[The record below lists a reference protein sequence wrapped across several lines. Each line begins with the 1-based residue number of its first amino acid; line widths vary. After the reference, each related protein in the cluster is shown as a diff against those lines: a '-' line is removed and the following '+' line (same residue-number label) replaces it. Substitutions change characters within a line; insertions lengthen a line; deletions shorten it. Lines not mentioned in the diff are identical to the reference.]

1 MTDLPELDRTFEAVV
16 LDWDA
21 TRGVVS
27 KAELARLRGR
37 LEELCTAGV
46 PVFVLADGRLPDVQR
61 EVGFRPPGPGRLF
74 LCCEQGSQDF
84 EVTGDHAV
92 AVRGR
97 EPSADESSALDRA
110 ARRVADALENLGFD
124 ATVEETGRTR
134 RRVVAAPGRRDDP
147 SGRSVEG
154 SGMGPTLAL
163 RPTLGETRLASL
175 ARLQA
180 ELAGLADPQVTVGVG
195 DIEFALTSKSD
206 AAQFAA
212 DWLTK
217 RGITGELIL
226 VVGRESAWPPLARAI
241 VLPPGGRARPS
252 KAGLRAGPVGLSA
265 TLGAQLDRRAKRLV
279 PQVDPDPAWV
289 FALCEDGPRQRSA
302 EALGSLSNGQVGV
315 RGSREEGGPS
325 AAPLFL
331 AAGVY
336 DHDEHLLA
344 GPIWTE
350 VDLVPTPGPGTGHR
364 LLDLRTGVLARVD
377 EQIGLRSLRFVSI
390 ASPQLM
396 AFRLEV
402 PSSMLQ
408 PGNPVRSP
416 SQAIDFTRR
425 FSGEACIGVS
435 RDSAR
440 NIAVAA
446 RDQVGVVA
454 GRSSLERLAAWD
466 TSTAGKTSQLESK
479 RLLREGEAA
488 GFEALLAEHRRAWA
502 DRWADAEVSIEGLG
516 AAADQLQ
523 VRLAVFHL
531 LSAIGETTEA
541 AVGARGMTGAAY
553 AGHVFWDA
561 DIFVLP
567 ALTALRPA
575 AARAML
581 EYRIRRLPAARATAE
596 ACGRLG
602 ARFPWESAGDGYDV
616 TPRLVD
622 DGHGHRVPIATGPHE
637 EHIVADVAWAATHYA
652 TWSSDRMFVA
662 RAGRALIVE
671 TARYW
676 ASRVQADAGGRY
688 HILEVMGPDEYHE
701 VVDDNAYTNV
711 MARWNLR
718 EGARL
723 LRSERPDDREA
734 THWVDL
740 ADRLVDGWDS
750 DRGIY
755 EQFTG
760 FFDLEPLFVAD
771 IAPPP
776 VAIDMLLGAD
786 RVARSQIVK
795 QADVLMLHHLVP
807 EEVAEGSLRPCLDF
821 YEPRTAHGSSLSP
834 AISAS
839 LLARAG
845 RPNEALERFRVATRI
860 DADDLTGTTAGG
872 LHLATMGG
880 VWQALAFGFLGLRAE
895 SEALRVDPCLP
906 DAWSRLSMR
915 MQFRGRRVRVEAS
928 HDQVSIDCDS
938 PIAVRVAGGSIEHCV
953 PPSRTFSLP
962 ARPEH
967 ERRRR

>member
-1 MTDLPELDRTFEAVV
+1 V
-16 LDWDA
+16 DWDA
-21 TRGVVS
+21 TRGAVS
-27 KAELARLRGR
+27 KAELARLRDR
-37 LEELCTAGV
+37 LEELCAAGV
-46 PVFVLADGRLPDVQR
+46 PVFVLADGRLPDLR
-61 EVGFRPPGPGRLF
+61 RDVGFHPAGPGRLF
-74 LCCEQGSQDF
+74 LCCEQGSADF
-84 EVTGDHAV
+84 EVIEDDVV
-92 AVRGR
+92 AVSTR
-97 EPSADESSALDRA
+97 EPRAEESSALDRA
-110 ARRVADALENLGFD
+110 AERVADALADLGFD
-124 ATVEETGRTR
+124 ATVEETGRTA
-134 RRVVAAPGRRDDP
+134 RRVVASPRRADGP
-147 SGRSVEG
+147 SDRSVEG
-154 SGMGPTLAL
+154 SGTDPAPTLPA
-163 RPTLGETRLASL
+163 TLGEPGLRAL
-175 ARLQA
+175 ARQQA
-180 ELAGLADPQVTVGVG
+180 ELAGLVGPQVTVGVD
-195 DIEFALTSKSD
+195 DIQLALTTKSD
-206 AAQFAA
+206 AAQFAS
-212 DWLTK
+212 DWLAE
-217 RGITGELIL
+217 RGITGELVL
-226 VVGRESAWPPLARAI
+226 VVGRASSWPPLARAI
-241 VLPPGGRARPS
+241 VLPPGGRAGRSKIGSPS
-252 KAGLRAGPVGLSA
+252 GLVGLAA
-265 TLGAQLDRRAKRLV
+265 TLQAQLDRRAERRV
-279 PQVDPDPAWV
+279 PQVDPDPAWTFGLV
-289 FALCEDGPRQRSA
+289 EDGPHQRSA
-302 EALGSLSNGQVGV
+302 EALGSLCNGQVGV
-315 RGSREEGGPS
+315 RGSREEGGPGT
-325 AAPLFL
+325 APLFL

-336 DHDEHLLA
+336 DHDEHLLP

-350 VDLVPTPGPGTGHR
+350 VDLVPAPGPSTGHR
-364 LLDLRTGVLARVD
+364 LLDLRTGVLVRVD
-377 EQIGLRSLRFVSI
+377 EQTGLRSLRFVSI
-390 ASPQLM
+390 ASPRLM

-425 FSGEACIGVS
+425 FSGDVCIAVS

-446 RDQVGVVA
+446 RDQMGEVA

-502 DRWADAEVSIEGLG
+502 DRWADAEVNIEGTG

-531 LSAIGETTEA
+531 LSAIGETAEA

-567 ALTALRPA
+567 ALAALRPE

-596 ACGRLG
+596 ASGRSG

-622 DGHGHRVPIATGPHE
+622 DGHGHQVPIATGPHE
-637 EHIVADVAWAATHYA
+637 EHIVADVAWAATHYT
-652 TWSSDRMFVA
+652 TWSSDRTFLA

-688 HILEVMGPDEYHE
+688 HIFEVMGPDEYHE

-734 THWVDL
+734 THWVEL
-740 ADRLVDGWDS
+740 ADRLVDGWDR
-750 DRGIY
+750 DRNLY

-760 FFDLEPLFVAD
+760 FFDLESLLVAD

-786 RVARSQIVK
+786 RVARSQIIK

-807 EEVAEGSLRPCLDF
+807 AEVAEGSLRPCLDF

-845 RPNEALERFRVATRI
+845 RPDEALELFRVAARI

-880 VWQALAFGFLGLRAE
+880 VWQALAFGFLGLRAD
-895 SEALRVDPCLP
+895 SEALRIDPCLP
-906 DAWSRLSMR
+906 DAWSLLSMR
-915 MQFRGRRVRVEAS
+915 MRFRGTRLRVEAS
-928 HDQVSIDCDS
+928 HDRVSIDCDS
-938 PIAVRVAGGSIEHCV
+938 PIAVRVGSRAVEHCE

-962 ARPEH
+962 GGLEH
-967 ERRRR
+967 EGRRR